1 MRRRRKFLLISGGVA
16 AFLVLS
22 TYFYFTKDL
31 PTLVALMDYQP
42 NLVTKVYSDDG
53 QLVAEF
59 YVERRVVVPL
69 ATMPVHLIDAFLAAE
84 DAGFFEHEGVSY
96 TSILRAFIKN
106 IQAGKIVQGGSTITQ
121 QVARSFF
128 LSREKKFSRKI
139 REVIMAYR
147 IERQLNKEEILNLYL
162 NQIYLGNGAYGV
174 EAAAQTYFGKNVG
187 DLTVAESA
195 LLAGLPKA
203 PNKYSPYADLD
214 RSKKRQEYILAR
226 MVIEEFIDQETSQA
240 ALDEEFK
247 LKPREVKSLWAGP
260 YFTEHIRRYIEE
272 EYGDELLYKG
282 GLNIYTT
289 MDLRLQKIANEAVRA
304 GIRAFDKRR
313 GYRGPLETFATVEE
327 VDAFRDEVEEKL
339 GSRPAELGH
348 IYRGVI
354 TSVDLKKKLLNVDIG
369 MQRGIVTYRYLRW
382 ARVYNPENASDGE
395 LVEDPLVNFSTG
407 DVVDVLVKRLP
418 YDESSPMLLALE
430 QEPLVEAALI
440 AVDPETGYVKA
451 MVGGSAFS
459 KTQFNR
465 AVQAYRQPGSAFKP
479 IIYTAAL
486 DLGYTP
492 ATTILDTPLVFD
504 FEKEEKEVL
513 DEFGEVV
520 EKEQVAPVLDENG
533 EVVEEEVEKWRP
545 RNYDEQFHGLTTV
558 RTALTKSRNIV
569 TIKVL
574 KDIGVKNA
582 IEYAARLGIT
592 SPLASDLSLALGSSA
607 VTLIEMTTAFATF
620 ANQGYRPEMLFISR
634 ITDKNGD
641 VLEENVPTAEE
652 AISRETAYIMT
663 NLLQGVVQNGT
674 GFRAKALGR
683 PAAGKTGTT
692 NNLNDAWFIG
702 YVPNLVAG
710 AWVGYDNEKRLGKH
724 ETGSRAAAP
733 IWVKFM
739 KGATEDTPIENFE
752 VPDGVEFVKIDP
764 ETGFL
769 ASPMTEGVIFEV
781 FKIGT
786 TPTEFSGARMP
797 EDPAEMQ
804 ETEVRDPLLE
814 DTEYGDGE
822 LRAPVYSDNP
832 ELMQLVQ

>member
-1 MRRRRKFLLISGGVA
+1 M
-16 AFLVLS
+16 VLS

-59 YVERRVVVPL
+59 FVERRVVVPL

-106 IQAGKIVQGGSTITQ
+106 VQAGKIVQGGSTITQ

-147 IERQLNKEEILNLYL
+147 IERQLNKDEILNLYL

-214 RSKKRQEYILAR
+214 RSKKRQAYILSR
-226 MVIEEFIDQETSQA
+226 MVIEEFIDRETSRA

-247 LKPREVKSLWAGP
+247 LKPREVKSLWTGP

-289 MDLRLQKIANEAVRA
+289 MDLRLQKIANEAVKT

-313 GYRGPLETFATVEE
+313 GYRGPIQVLATIEE
-327 VDAFRDEVEEKL
+327 VDAFRDAVEEKL
-339 GSRPAELGH
+339 ASRPIESGR
-348 IYRGVI
+348 IYKGVI

-369 MQRGIVTYRYLRW
+369 MQRGIVKYRYLRW
-382 ARVYNPENASDGE
+382 ARVYNPENAPDGE
-395 LVEDPLVNFSTG
+395 LIEDPLVNFSTG
-407 DVVDVLVKRLP
+407 DVVDVLVRRLP

-430 QEPLVEAALI
+430 QEPLVEAAFM

-504 FEKEEKEVL
+504 FKKEEKEVLDENGEVVEPEPVEPVL

-520 EKEQVAPVLDENG
+520 EEK
-533 EVVEEEVEKWRP
+533 VEKWRP
-545 RNYDEQFHGLTTV
+545 RNYDERFHGLTTV
-558 RTALTKSRNIV
+558 RTALAKSRNIV

-574 KDIGVKNA
+574 QDIGVKNA
-582 IEYAARLGIT
+582 IEYAVRLGIT

-607 VTLIEMTTAFATF
+607 VTLKEMTTAFATF
-620 ANQGYRPEMLFISR
+620 ANQGYRPDLLFISR
-634 ITDKNGD
+634 ITDKNGE

-692 NNLNDAWFIG
+692 NNLNDAWFLG

-710 AWVGYDNEKRLGKH
+710 VWVGYDDEKKLGKH

-739 KGATEDTPIENFE
+739 KGATENTPIENFD

-769 ASPMTEGVIFEV
+769 ASAMTEGVIFEV
-781 FKIGT
+781 FKVGT
-786 TPTEFSGARMP
+786 TPTEFSVAGMP
-797 EDPAEMQ
+797 DEPTEMQ
-804 ETEVRDPLLE
+804 QTVVRDPLLE
-814 DTEYGDGE
+814 DAEDDE
-822 LRAPVYSDNP
+822 EAAPVYNDNP